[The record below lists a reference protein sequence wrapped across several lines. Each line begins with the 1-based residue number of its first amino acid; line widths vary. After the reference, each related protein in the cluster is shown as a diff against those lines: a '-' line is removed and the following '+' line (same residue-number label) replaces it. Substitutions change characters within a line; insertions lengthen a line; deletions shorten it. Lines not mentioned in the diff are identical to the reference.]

1 MNSRF
6 LASLHLFRCR
16 ITFSFAFLVFFFTLF
31 SSTAHAVNPQR
42 LQNKDNITG
51 FYAPVNLLASYNLLG
66 LRLAGDVGY
75 RFRLFDGESRAL
87 AENFIFLGATASLTP
102 AWMEFG
108 ALATVQPTSF
118 FAIKGMYR
126 YRFQLPAFFSG
137 GVFANINDAIQV
149 FGSSSPVKGHQDG
162 EQRIR
167 QRIQD
172 AANQNNGRRVL
183 PGSHIISVDA
193 TLRFQL
199 KGFTALAFARYE
211 KWISQYEG
219 DNRYGAF
226 YEGGIDIVINNNDDV
241 LSVNGLLGYEFDLFK
256 THKLLIMA
264 LTNYTKAFQSGEA
277 SWRLGP
283 AFRWTFAKAW
293 GVFQQPNLLLVFN
306 WYIEHRW
313 RAASLDGVPLI
324 AIQFGGVF

>member
-1 MNSRF
+1 M
-6 LASLHLFRCR
+6 
-16 ITFSFAFLVFFFTLF
+16 FTLF
-31 SSTAHAVNPQR
+31 ASSAHAVNPQR
-42 LQNKDNITG
+42 LQNKDEITG
-51 FYAPVNLLASYNLLG
+51 FYAPVNILASYNLLG

-75 RFRLFDGESRAL
+75 RFRLFNSENRAFK
-87 AENFIFLGATASLTP
+87 ENYLFLGATASLTP

-108 ALATVQPTSF
+108 GLVTIQPAAF
-118 FAIKGMYR
+118 FALKGMYR

-137 GVFANINDAIQV
+137 GVFTNLNDAIQV
-149 FGSSSPVKGHQDG
+149 FNSPDPVKGHQDG

-167 QRIQD
+167 DRIQD
-172 AANQNNGRRVL
+172 AANGNDGRRVL

-193 TLRFQL
+193 TLRFQI

-219 DNRYGAF
+219 DSRYGAF
-226 YEGGIDIVINNNDDV
+226 YEGGIDIVINNDDDI
-241 LSVNGLLGYEFDLFK
+241 LIVNGLLGYEFDLFR
-256 THKLLIMA
+256 THKLLVMA

-277 SWRLGP
+277 SFRLGP
-283 AFRWTFAKAW
+283 AFRWTFAKEW
-293 GVFQQPNLLLVFN
+293 GVFKQPNLLLVLN
-306 WYIEHRW
+306 WYLEHRW